1 MKRFAVIIAGCGVYD
16 GAEIHETV
24 LTLLA
29 IERHNGSY
37 QLFAPDI
44 NQAHVINHMDG
55 TEMNETRNVLIE
67 SSRIARGQIK
77 PLTLFK
83 SEEFDALV
91 FPGGFGVA
99 KNLCDYA
106 FKGADCIVNP
116 QVAKAVQRMHH
127 ERKPIGAMC
136 IAPVLITRLLA
147 PVKVTIGD
155 DEVTSKHIGEMGG
168 EHIHTVATQVIFDEQ
183 NNVFTTPCYML
194 NSSIAEISDG
204 CDNLIVEMTKKM
216 K

>member
-44 NQAHVINHMDG
+44 NQAHVINHLDG
-55 TEMNETRNVLIE
+55 KEMNETRNVLIE

-106 FKGADCIVNP
+106 FKGAECIVHP
-116 QVAKAVQRMHH
+116 QVSKAVQRMHH

-168 EHIHTVATQVIFDEQ
+168 EHIHTVATQVIIDEQ

-194 NSSIAEISDG
+194 NSSITEIADG
-204 CDNLIVEMTKKM
+204 CDNLITEMTKKM

>member
-1 MKRFAVIIAGCGVYD
+1 MKRFAIIIAGCGVFD

-29 IERHNGSY
+29 IERHNCSF

-44 NQAHVINHMDG
+44 NQAHVINHLNG
-55 TEMNETRNVLIE
+55 TEMNETRNVLVE

-77 PLTLFK
+77 SLTLFK
-83 SEEFDALV
+83 PEEFDALV

-106 FKGADCIVNP
+106 FKGADCNVNP
-116 QVAKAVQRMHH
+116 QIAKAVQRVHH
-127 ERKPIGAMC
+127 EGKPIGAMC
-136 IAPVLITRLLA
+136 IAPVLITKLLA

-155 DEVTSKHIGEMGG
+155 DERTTEHINEMGG
-168 EHIHTVATQVIFDEQ
+168 EHIRTVATQVVIDERHK
-183 NNVFTTPCYML
+183 VFTTPCYML
-194 NSSIAEISDG
+194 NSSISEIADG
-204 CDNLIVEMTKKM
+204 CDNLISEMLKRM
-216 K
+216 

>member
-24 LTLLA
+24 LTLVA
-29 IERHNGSY
+29 IERRKATY

-44 NQAHVINHMDG
+44 NQAHVINHLDG
-55 TEMNETRNVLIE
+55 SEMNETRNVLIE

-77 PLTLFK
+77 SLASFR
-83 SEEFDALV
+83 SEDFDALV

-99 KNLCDYA
+99 KNLCNYA
-106 FKGADCIVNP
+106 FKGADCDVNP

-127 ERKPIGAMC
+127 EGKPIGAMC
-136 IAPVLITRLLA
+136 IAPVLITKLLA

-155 DEVTSKHIGEMGG
+155 DAVTASHINEMGG
-168 EHIHTVATQVIFDEQ
+168 EHIRAVAKQVIHDERH
-183 NNVFTTPCYML
+183 NIFTTPCYML
-194 NSSIAEISDG
+194 NSSITEIADG
-204 CDNLIVEMTKKM
+204 CDNLIAKM
-216 K
+216 LMKI